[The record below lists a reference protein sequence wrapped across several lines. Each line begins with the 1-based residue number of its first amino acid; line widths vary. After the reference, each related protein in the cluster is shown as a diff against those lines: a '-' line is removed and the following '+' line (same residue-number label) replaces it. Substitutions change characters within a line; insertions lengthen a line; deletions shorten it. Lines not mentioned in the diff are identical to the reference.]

1 MTTTDRELL
10 PCPFCGKTHTA
21 VVETAS
27 HHWADEYEE
36 TGGYPHSESYAVMCD
51 ASAPNG
57 PGGCGA
63 SGGFKESEAAAIAAW
78 NRRAAAAMAGEG
90 E

>member
-10 PCPFCGKTHTA
+10 PCPFCGNPA
-21 VVETAS
+21 QVVDDLITFHVECQ
-27 HHWADEYEE
+27 
-36 TGGYPHSESYAVMCD
+36 V
-51 ASAPNG
+51 
-57 PGGCGA
+57 CGA
-63 SGGFKESEAAAIAAW
+63 TGAISSYSNGAASAW